1 VPIVQTFIT
10 TNKFPNVRRNMTPAL
25 RERLDELLDDIAL
38 YAKAYAPIDTGELRA
53 SIHKT
58 TSGVT
63 ATAKHA
69 SYQEYGTYKM
79 QAQPFMRP
87 AISTVMPGA
96 PRYFG
101 GLGARLLD

>member
-1 VPIVQTFIT
+1 MPIVQTFIT

-25 RERLDELLDDIAL
+25 AERTDELLDDIVL
-38 YAKAYAPIDTGELRA
+38 YAKAYAAVDTGEMRDK
-53 SIHKT
+53 IEKT
-58 TSGVT
+58 ASGV
-63 ATAKHA
+63 AARAKHS
-69 SYQEYGTYKM
+69 SYNEWGTYKM